1 MEMALAA
8 LLVSSLTCVGLLAL
22 WAATSSRLLGLV
34 RTAHEKT
41 GPCAGHGPVLFSNFK
56 HSRP

>member
-22 WAATSSRLLGLV
+22 WAATSSQL
-34 RTAHEKT
+34 
-41 GPCAGHGPVLFSNFK
+41 
-56 HSRP
+56 